1 MKVTFIGG
9 GNMATALIS
18 GLSQSRPEPDWIRV
32 CDPSIEA
39 RERLATEYQVECFS
53 SAAQAIDK
61 ADTIVL
67 AIKPQVM
74 PAVLAQLGGLV
85 EPGQLL
91 ISIAAGVN
99 IDTIVGA
106 LGADQAVIRAMPNT
120 PALIGKG
127 ISGLFA
133 APGCSAEQ
141 RETAE
146 RLFAAA
152 GASVWVE
159 DEALMNVVT
168 AVSGSGPAYYFL
180 LTEALREAGQS
191 LGLPETVAA
200 RLALHTANG
209 AGAMALQNSVDVSEL
224 RRRVT
229 SPGGTTQA
237 ALEVFASGNFRQLV
251 YRAVKAASD
260 RGEELATA
268 GDRT

>member
-18 GLSQSRPEPDWIRV
+18 GLSQSRPGPDWIHVR
-32 CDPSIEA
+32 DPSSEA
-39 RERLATEYQVECFS
+39 CERLETEYQVECMA
-53 SAAQAIDK
+53 SAAQAIDQ

-74 PAVLAQLGGLV
+74 PAVLAELGGLV
-85 EPGQLL
+85 EPGQLV

-99 IDTIVGA
+99 IGTIVGA
-106 LGADQAVIRAMPNT
+106 LGADQAVIRVMPNT

-133 APGCSAEQ
+133 APACTAEQ

-159 DEALMNVVT
+159 DEALINVVT

-180 LTEALREAGQS
+180 LTEALREAGRS
-191 LGLPETVAA
+191 LGLSATVAA

-209 AGAMALQNSVDVSEL
+209 AGAMAMQGGVDVAEL

-237 ALEVFASGNFRQLV
+237 ALEAFESGNFRQLV
-251 YRAVKAASD
+251 YRAVKAAAD
-260 RGEELATA
+260 RAQELATA
-268 GDRT
+268 GDKQ

>member
-1 MKVTFIGG
+1 
-9 GNMATALIS
+9 MATALIS
-18 GLSQSRPEPDWIRV
+18 GLSQCRPEPDWIRV

-39 RERLATEYQVECFS
+39 RERLETEYQVECIA
-53 SAAQAIDK
+53 SAAHAVDK

-74 PAVLAQLGGLV
+74 PAVLAELGGHV

-99 IDTIVGA
+99 IDTIVRA

-133 APGCSAEQ
+133 APACTAGQ

-152 GASVWVE
+152 GASI
-159 DEALMNVVT
+159 
-168 AVSGSGPAYYFL
+168 FI
-180 LTEALREAGQS
+180 
-191 LGLPETVAA
+191 
-200 RLALHTANG
+200 
-209 AGAMALQNSVDVSEL
+209 SE
-224 RRRVT
+224 
-229 SPGGTTQA
+229 
-237 ALEVFASGNFRQLV
+237 
-251 YRAVKAASD
+251 
-260 RGEELATA
+260 
-268 GDRT
+268 